1 MFMEPAKIGVRK
13 CLVAGIDTHAQTHHV
28 ALVDPVTGALV
39 AQQAFTADQPGYLEA
54 LAWMRAS
61 GRIARVGM
69 EQSRT
74 YGAGLTRVLHEA
86 GLEVIEINHAHSK
99 QLRAR
104 SGKTDALDAYQA
116 ALAAASGR
124 QTGLAKRSIGAVDA
138 LRALLTLRSHLVK
151 TRQRL
156 GGAVQGMIVSAPEEL
171 RAQLRE
177 LKGKALLA
185 RITAWRPDPNRLLDP
200 VQAVKHVLKQLASQ
214 LQDLDRQIK
223 DTTDQI
229 QQIVE
234 QVAPTLLAQPGVGP
248 WSAAVLL
255 CCMADPDRIR
265 SEAAF
270 AKITG
275 VAPIPASSGKTT
287 RVRLSRQGN
296 RQANRALYI
305 IALNRLQHDPRSKT
319 YYEKKQTEGKSKP
332 EAIRALKRHIC
343 RNLYPTLKHDLQT
356 WLDKP

>member
-39 AQQAFTADQPGYLEA
+39 AQRGFTADQPGYLEA

-61 GRIARVGM
+61 GRIARVGV

-116 ALAAASGR
+116 ALAAASGT
-124 QTGLAKRSIGAVDA
+124 QTGLAKRSIDAIDA

-156 GGAVQGMIVSAPEEL
+156 DGMGG
-171 RAQLRE
+171 
-177 LKGKALLA
+177 
-185 RITAWRPDPNRLLDP
+185 
-200 VQAVKHVLKQLASQ
+200 
-214 LQDLDRQIK
+214 
-223 DTTDQI
+223 
-229 QQIVE
+229 
-234 QVAPTLLAQPGVGP
+234 PGL
-248 WSAAVLL
+248 W
-255 CCMADPDRIR
+255 
-265 SEAAF
+265 
-270 AKITG
+270 
-275 VAPIPASSGKTT
+275 
-287 RVRLSRQGN
+287 
-296 RQANRALYI
+296 
-305 IALNRLQHDPRSKT
+305 
-319 YYEKKQTEGKSKP
+319 
-332 EAIRALKRHIC
+332 
-343 RNLYPTLKHDLQT
+343 
-356 WLDKP
+356 